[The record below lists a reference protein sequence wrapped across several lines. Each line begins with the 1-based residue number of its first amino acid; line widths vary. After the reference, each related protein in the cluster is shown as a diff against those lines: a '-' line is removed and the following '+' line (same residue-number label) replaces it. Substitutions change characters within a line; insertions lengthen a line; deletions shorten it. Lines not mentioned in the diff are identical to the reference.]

1 MNTIKKT
8 NENGL
13 QRFTN
18 FKHKSTYLWGLN
30 QVTFADMEILT
41 ELQKRKFLEEV
52 NKKQLIAEGEDKDKL
67 LYKFELMF
75 TEETKRQIWDY
86 NHTRITVALTNLI
99 IEKGRMPCK
108 VDIQE
113 RTGLSR
119 VTIDKHLKEYQNN
132 PEYIKRAEQF
142 TFLGDKVLAKV
153 FSLAVNGDIK
163 ACKLYLECMG
173 KFGTSINTQ
182 NNYIQING
190 LTISQE
196 QIKNLQIEQLKQIQN
211 ILTENDQ

>member
-8 NENGL
+8 NQNGL

-99 IEKGRMPCK
+99 TEKGRMPCK

-196 QIKNLQIEQLKQIQN
+196 QIKNLPIEQLKQIQN

>member
-99 IEKGRMPCK
+99 TEKGRMPCK

-196 QIKNLQIEQLKQIQN
+196 QIKNLPIEQLKQIQN